1 MEKDQNNTALIA
13 VFLAAVCRKLS
24 YKLKPTRLGLTVAI
38 AIIVMS
44 MTPVKEAMADS
55 KFKISS
61 AKWDAEDSTL
71 KVKGKGKKKATVTL
85 SNADTQEAL
94 GSTKIKKKKW
104 KFKFDNP
111 SSVPCRVRAEQ
122 SDGSYAEK
130 KVKKAPANCDDG
142 NGNGNGNGNPPPP
155 PPMGNNAAVRV
166 LAANDLGM
174 HCADK
179 DYQIMSIL
187 PPFNVVHAQAILK
200 GTDAS
205 LPRILSSTE
214 VGMEYSAT
222 SSATDPAGANSIN
235 TTSQNKAGVFKTN
248 FWQQKPAGSNNTLA
262 ALTYALFY
270 PSGVLS
276 MFEPIPGDLGL
287 PVPDVAALPALIA
300 EQQSM
305 PGISN
310 PYTANVPQDFLRFDK
325 DVHFFGNVITDVN
338 WFAADGIPVLPVDD
352 QGRSN
357 PYPLMKVSATDITSG
372 QELDSVPLVLP
383 VASEADC
390 QNCHADPDD
399 AGDGAAT
406 TFASVSF
413 DVVRASQ
420 APGPEPLQNAAKMN
434 ILRIHDAKHGQ
445 NYTSSIDA
453 SPAICDPAVDPASP
467 NCLAN
472 QTPVQCA
479 RCHYTPALDLAQ
491 VGPVNETT
499 QGIKGRQ
506 QLRHVSMSRAM
517 HFNHADYKNAL
528 GDPAFPSMPA
538 PNDPLRTSGAPVNAY
553 EQSVLQNTCYQCHP
567 GNKTQCLRGAMFSG
581 GVVCQDCHGGMKQV
595 GDDFS
600 EGLATGQGTNPNKR
614 VPWASEPKCQSCH
627 TGDALNPGH
636 PAGSIVAND
645 GIRLIQA
652 YLSTDT
658 SASPIIAANSRF
670 AENQSLYRLSGS
682 SDGSGKGHGGVM
694 CEGCHGSTHAIW
706 PNANP
711 LANDNLTASS
721 VQGHTGAIVECES
734 CHAKGTLGNTL
745 DGPHGMHPVG
755 GSSFADGGHEKLA
768 EKQPDSCRSCHGN
781 NGEGSVLSKVAAD
794 RSFVIEECE
803 KGTLCTGNKVKNFTV
818 NLAKGQQVSCTLC
831 HKNKLK

>member
-1 MEKDQNNTALIA
+1 MKTDHIKTIA
-13 VFLAAVCRKLS
+13 IVRFIKRYHLLPSRLSHSNHLFTTFVFFIVI
-24 YKLKPTRLGLTVAI
+24 GLLPVSGAI
-38 AIIVMS
+38 ADS
-44 MTPVKEAMADS
+44 DSDSDS

-61 AKWDAEDSTL
+61 AKWDNEKSTL
-71 KVKGKGKKKATVTL
+71 KVKGKGKKKLSVTL
-85 SNADTQEAL
+85 SNADTQAVL
-94 GSTKIKKKKW
+94 ATQTSNKKKW
-104 KFKFDNP
+104 KFKIANP
-111 SSVPCRVRAEQ
+111 TSVPCRVRVEQ
-122 SDGSYAEK
+122 SDGAFAEK
-130 KVKKAPANCDDG
+130 KVKKAPADCDDG
-142 NGNGNGNGNPPPP
+142 NNTPPPP
-155 PPMGNNAAVRV
+155 PPSSNAQVRV

-179 DYQIMSIL
+179 DYQILSIL

-205 LPRILSSTE
+205 LPRVLSNLD

-235 TTSQNKAGVFKTN
+235 TTSQNTASVFKTN
-248 FWQQKPAGSNNTLA
+248 FWQQTPPGSNNTLA
-262 ALTYALFY
+262 GLAYALFY
-270 PSGVLS
+270 PSSVLS
-276 MFEPIPGDLGL
+276 IFEPIPVGLGL

-300 EQQSM
+300 KQQAM
-305 PGISN
+305 PGTSN
-310 PYTANVPQDFLRFDK
+310 TPQDFLRFDK

-338 WFAADGIPVLPVDD
+338 WFAADGIPLLPVDD

-357 PYPLMKVSATDITSG
+357 PYPLMKVAATDKTTG
-372 QELDSVPLVLP
+372 TELDSVPLVLP

-406 TFASVSF
+406 TFASVPF
-413 DVVRASQ
+413 DIVKAAN
-420 APGPEPLQNAAKMN
+420 APGPERLQNAAKMN
-434 ILRIHDAKHGQ
+434 ILRVHDAKHGLK
-445 NYTSSIDA
+445 YTSSVDA
-453 SPAICDPAVDPASP
+453 SAAICNPSVDPASP

-472 QTPVQCA
+472 QTPIQCA
-479 RCHYTPALDLAQ
+479 QCHYTPALDLAQ
-491 VGPVNETT
+491 VGPINETT

-506 QLRHVSMSRAM
+506 QLRHISMSRAM
-517 HFNHADYKNAL
+517 HFNHASYKNAL
-528 GDPAFPSMPA
+528 GDPAFQTMPS
-538 PNDPLRTSGAPVNAY
+538 PNDPRRTSGPAINGF
-553 EQSVLQNTCYQCHP
+553 ELSVLQNTCYQCHP

-600 EGLATGQGTNPNKR
+600 EGLATGQGTDPNKR

-627 TGDALNPGH
+627 TGDALNLGH
-636 PAGSIVAND
+636 PAGSIVAKD

-652 YLSTDT
+652 YLDTDN
-658 SASPIIAANSRF
+658 SATPIESSNSRF

-682 SDGSGKGHGGVM
+682 NDGSGKGHEGIM

-711 LANDNLTASS
+711 LANDNLTAST
-721 VQGHTGAIVECES
+721 VQGHTGSIVECES

-745 DGPHGMHPVG
+745 GGPHGMHPVG

-768 EKQPDSCRSCHGN
+768 EKQADSCRSCHGN
-781 NGEGSVLSKVAAD
+781 NGEGTVLSKVATD

-803 KGTLCTGNKVKNFTV
+803 KGTLCPGNEVKNFTV
-818 NLAKGQQVSCTLC
+818 NLKKGEQVSCILC
-831 HKNKLK
+831 HKNELK